1 MSIVNSENLTH
12 ENVWRMIQ
20 SSTMLKILSN
30 YDIELIFMDEFRLIQ
45 KLQKYT
51 NGLKKEEK
59 TMISHH
65 CWAESYNIISV
76 LPSKKIYPSEIK

>member
-1 MSIVNSENLTH
+1 
-12 ENVWRMIQ
+12 
-20 SSTMLKILSN
+20 
-30 YDIELIFMDEFRLIQ
+30 MDEFRLIQ

-76 LPSKKIYPSEIK
+76 LPSKKIYPSEII